1 MTTQAFTQA
10 APSALPAA
18 GRLTDIDLLR
28 GLVMVVMALDHVR
41 DYFHDTA
48 FGGDPLNPDTTTPLV
63 YFTRWITHLCAPTF
77 VFLAGVSAHLQ
88 LARGKSVQQVS
99 LLLFTRGVWL
109 IILEVTVLS
118 FGWSFGAPWL
128 IFLQVIWAIG
138 WGMIVLA
145 GLVWL
150 PRMAVLA
157 IGLAIVCGHN
167 AFDPVTQEQLG
178 QFGQLWMFLHEGGPI
193 FVGDMPIGVTP
204 YPIVPWVGVM
214 ATGYGMGG
222 LFAMQPAERD
232 RILIPL
238 ALGMIALFFVL
249 RFFNAYGN
257 PSPIDGAAIGPFGG
271 GELWNQRETLGAQ
284 IMVFFDVQKY
294 PPSLQ
299 FLLITLGVSFL
310 LLTVLR
316 RLPEAPRNV
325 LAVFGAVPFFFY
337 VLHIYL
343 VHGLA
348 IVANAAMGRDVSGQ
362 FNYLLNVFTAPE
374 KLQGL
379 GFSIGWV
386 YVAWIVVVALL
397 YPVCR
402 WFAGVKKRRKDWWL
416 SYL

>member
-1 MTTQAFTQA
+1 
-10 APSALPAA
+10 
-18 GRLTDIDLLR
+18 
-28 GLVMVVMALDHVR
+28 MVVMALDHVR
-41 DYFHDTA
+41 DYFHDQA
-48 FGGDPLNPDTTTPLV
+48 FSADPLNPDTTTPLI

-99 LLLFTRGVWL
+99 RLLFTRGLWL

-118 FGWSFGAPWL
+118 FGWSFGVPWV
-128 IFLQVIWAIG
+128 IFLQVIWAIA
-138 WGMIVLA
+138 WGMIALA
-145 GLVWL
+145 GMIWL

-167 AFDPVTQEQLG
+167 LLDPLTQA
-178 QFGQLWMFLHEGGPI
+178 QFGEFGPLWMFLHEGGPI
-193 FVGDMPIGVTP
+193 FVGQTPIGLAA

-222 LFAMQPAERD
+222 LFAMQPAQRD
-232 RILIPL
+232 RFLIPL
-238 ALGMIALFFVL
+238 ALGMLALFFVL

-257 PSPIDGAAIGPFGG
+257 PSPIDGAAVGPFGG
-271 GELWNQRETLGAQ
+271 SALWNARDTIGAQ

-299 FLLITLGVSFL
+299 FLLVTLGVAL
-310 LLTVLR
+310 LLLPLLS
-316 RLPEAPRNV
+316 RLPAAARNV

-343 VHGLA
+343 VHTLA
-348 IVANAAMGRDVSGQ
+348 IAANAAIGRDPSGM

-374 KLQGL
+374 KLQVL

-386 YVAWIVVVALL
+386 YLAWVVVIALL